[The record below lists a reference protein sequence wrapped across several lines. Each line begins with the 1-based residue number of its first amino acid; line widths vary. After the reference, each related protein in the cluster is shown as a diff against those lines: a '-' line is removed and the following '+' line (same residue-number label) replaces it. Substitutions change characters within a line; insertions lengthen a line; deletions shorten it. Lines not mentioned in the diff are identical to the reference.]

1 MQLPVGDKPCLA
13 DPVDSP
19 ESLGTRS
26 AAVLID
32 VCTCGSIASYSKK
45 LCCSHKWIGEIWFQG
60 NLNYCTL
67 GGGRIWW
74 GARREN
80 TDAPHVLGFRGT
92 RAVILSGVLDSNQIC
107 SGLFTTTEEIHA
119 MYNHSGV
126 NITSARCEGCLEAAH
141 LQNRWKGKRCYSTI
155 TPSDDTITVKYICQ
169 LAGESQ
175 F

>member
-32 VCTCGSIASYSKK
+32 VCTCGNIASYSNSKKKK

-60 NLNYCTL
+60 NLNYCTQ

-92 RAVILSGVLDSNQIC
+92 RTVILSGVLDSSQ
-107 SGLFTTTEEIHA
+107 FA
-119 MYNHSGV
+119 GV
-126 NITSARCEGCLEAAH
+126 YLWLRKKYMPC
-141 LQNRWKGKRCYSTI
+141 TI
-155 TPSDDTITVKYICQ
+155 TRVWILLVQGVRAVLRLRTCRTDEKASGTIQ
-169 LAGESQ
+169 LLLLQMTQLLSNTFAN
-175 F
+175 